1 MMNKSS
7 SNLKKELDRLDNSVA
22 AFKEFCRR
30 NPEERKFNSLSDFLN
45 QYMAD
50 HPTLVQKEVV
60 KKANASKDYANQYFN
75 GHRQHPDKYKLLP
88 LCIAMGM
95 NIKDTNRALMLA
107 GQAQLNIH
115 DHRDAAIIFCI
126 NHQYTIEQTNE
137 FLLSNK
143 MNSL

>member
-1 MMNKSS
+1 MSKSS
-7 SNLKKELDRLDNSVA
+7 SNLKKELDLLDNSVA

-60 KKANASKDYANQYFN
+60 KKANASKDYANQYFF
-75 GHRQHPDKYKLLP
+75 GESQLPDNSLLLA
-88 LCIAMGM
+88 LCIDLGM
-95 NIKDTNRALMLA
+95 NIIETNRALMLA